1 MLRRIISIAVIL
13 ILAVFS
19 LAIFAN
25 SMTKPLGH
33 DEQMYCSAG
42 VMLAQGKMIYRD
54 FSYVAQMPY
63 HPLFCAALFRIL
75 NTTHYLLVVR
85 MLSVLCDI
93 LIVVSIVGIYR
104 RIFDAF
110 PISGVLFGLAAV
122 VLYLFNPFVDYAN
135 GFAWNHDLV
144 ILFVLLSFLLFVSTD
159 FKHKSRYWRIA
170 FIGALLTLA
179 TGMRITTGLVQL
191 LFFVFLLAQPAD
203 SIKQRFR
210 PILPFLIAAAVVL
223 IWPIW
228 TIVLAPR
235 AFFLNMFR
243 IPILN
248 SELLHQIGMA
258 YDKFD
263 LIFVSL
269 TTPGYPLLIVIAA
282 CLCVILVRQRAR
294 LAISNT
300 RNALLAGLLAFV
312 FFIIALIPLTMWKQY
327 LALPVPFIVISF
339 AYPLLYLRR
348 LGSNTDLDKRFGMTF
363 AVVAAFV
370 FVSIASHPI
379 VLQRI
384 PRLLRP
390 QTWTPIRL
398 HRISEHIAEKTKSPK
413 LILTLAPLYA
423 LEGGCDIYSQ
433 LSSGPFVYRIADYLS
448 PSDRQSTHAV
458 GPKTLR
464 QLLEKSPPSA
474 LILRMEPKFLE
485 VPLFR
490 TAEVNRQSWE
500 AKVYENGPI
509 VYFRR

>member
-1 MLRRIISIAVIL
+1 
-13 ILAVFS
+13 
-19 LAIFAN
+19 
-25 SMTKPLGH
+25 
-33 DEQMYCSAG
+33 
-42 VMLAQGKMIYRD
+42 
-54 FSYVAQMPY
+54 
-63 HPLFCAALFRIL
+63 
-75 NTTHYLLVVR
+75 
-85 MLSVLCDI
+85 
-93 LIVVSIVGIYR
+93 
-104 RIFDAF
+104 
-110 PISGVLFGLAAV
+110 
-122 VLYLFNPFVDYAN
+122 
-135 GFAWNHDLV
+135 
-144 ILFVLLSFLLFVSTD
+144 
-159 FKHKSRYWRIA
+159 
-170 FIGALLTLA
+170 
-179 TGMRITTGLVQL
+179 
-191 LFFVFLLAQPAD
+191 
-203 SIKQRFR
+203 
-210 PILPFLIAAAVVL
+210 
-223 IWPIW
+223 
-228 TIVLAPR
+228 
-235 AFFLNMFR
+235 
-243 IPILN
+243 
-248 SELLHQIGMA
+248 MA

-263 LIFVSL
+263 LIFISL
-269 TTPGYPLLIVIAA
+269 TTPGYLLLVVIAA

-294 LAISNT
+294 LTISNT

-348 LGSNTDLDKRFGMTF
+348 LGSNTDPDRHFGMTF
-363 AVVAAFV
+363 AVMAAFV
-370 FVSIASHPI
+370 FVSIASHTI

-398 HRISEHIAEKTKSPK
+398 HRISEDIAENTKSPK

-448 PSDRQSTHAV
+448 PSDRRSVHAV
-458 GPKTLR
+458 GPETLK

-500 AKVYENGPI
+500 AKVYENGPT